1 MENFPGGN
9 MKIAIVVLLLLTSGL
24 VAEAQSER
32 SFIREGNR
40 SYKEN
45 KFTDAEVNYRKALEK
60 NKDLHQGIFDL
71 GDALYKQGR
80 FGEAV
85 EQYSSAAARTT
96 DPPVK
101 AQALHNLGNGLL
113 KEQKLPESISA
124 YKEALKLNPKDAD
137 TKYNLE
143 YAKALLKRQE
153 QQQQQNQK
161 KDQKKDDKQKK
172 DKKNKEQE
180 KKEQQKQDQDKQD
193 QQKKEEQN
201 QQEKEKQ
208 AQQDQ
213 KQAQQKKQQISKE
226 DAARILE
233 ALNNEEKNIQKKLHK
248 KVPARVKVEKDW

>member
-1 MENFPGGN
+1 MENFPGRN
-9 MKIAIVVLLLLTSGL
+9 MKIAIVVLLLLTPDL

-32 SFIREGNR
+32 SFIRKGNR

-96 DPPVK
+96 DTPVK

-113 KEQKLPESISA
+113 KEQKLRESISA

-172 DKKNKEQE
+172 DQQNKDQE

-193 QQKKEEQN
+193 QQKK
-201 QQEKEKQ
+201 KEKQ

-248 KVPARVKVEKDW
+248 KVP

>member
-1 MENFPGGN
+1 MENFPGRN
-9 MKIAIVVLLLLTSGL
+9 MKIAIVVLLLLTPDL

-124 YKEALKLNPKDAD
+124 YKEALKLNPRDED

-153 QQQQQNQK
+153 QQQNQK
-161 KDQKKDDKQKK
+161 KDQKKDDNHKK
-172 DKKNKEQE
+172 D
-180 KKEQQKQDQDKQD
+180 
-193 QQKKEEQN
+193 EQN

-208 AQQDQ
+208 DQQDQ

-248 KVPARVKVEKDW
+248 KV